1 MKPGTLLG
9 VALLTVGLAALTAST
24 SAQGTPVD
32 PNGDNGQACNDAM
45 LKGTY
50 GSQVV
55 GERPAGPDTREQFVA
70 LALVTFDG
78 QGNFTQVDNSHGL
91 SGTVADR
98 PGSGTYTVN
107 PDCTATLTL
116 WTQGLPF
123 PIQTKLVVFDRGA
136 ETRGLVM
143 SPAVIVATTTS
154 RRIF

>member
-24 SAQGTPVD
+24 SAQGVD
-32 PNGDNGQACNDAM
+32 PNGDGQACNDAM
-45 LKGTY
+45 LRGTY

-91 SGTVADR
+91 SGTVANR
-98 PGSGTYTVN
+98 PGSGTYAVN

-143 SPAVIVATTTS
+143 SPAVVVATTTS

>member
-9 VALLTVGLAALTAST
+9 VALLTAGLAALTAST
-24 SAQGTPVD
+24 SAQEAPVD
-32 PNGDNGQACNDAM
+32 PNGDHGQACNNAM

-55 GERPAGPDTREQFVA
+55 GERPAGPNTREQFVA

-98 PGSGTYTVN
+98 PGWGIYNVN

-116 WTQGLPF
+116 WTEGLPF
-123 PIQTKLVVFDRGA
+123 PIQTKLVVFNRGA

-154 RRIF
+154 RRVF

>member
-24 SAQGTPVD
+24 SAQGTLVG
-32 PNGDNGQACNDAM
+32 PNGDDGQACNNAM

-50 GSQVV
+50 GAQVV
-55 GERPAGPDTREQFVA
+55 GERPAGPDKREQFVA
-70 LALVTFDG
+70 LALGTFDG

-107 PDCTATLTL
+107 RDCTATLTL
-116 WTQGLPF
+116 WTEGLPF
-123 PIQTKLVVFDRGA
+123 PIQTRLVVFDRGA